1 MIKVQDKLWQWDT
14 DISIEVDAL
23 CEVHYAAVGSLEALV
38 VESKLVDGRYL
49 AAIPNILLQEC
60 RDVFIYIMRDDD
72 TLESKRVSII
82 ARAKPDDYIYTETE
96 LKDYADLEERITALE
111 MEEGYTLPIAST
123 STLGGIKVGNNL
135 TISPDG
141 TLAAPY
147 AEKGD
152 KGDKGDAFTYE
163 DFTQEQLEA
172 LKGETGQAGQD
183 GYTPQRGVDYW
194 TTADIAEIHEYIDE
208 NMPDGGSGS
217 YTLPIASSSTLGGI
231 KVGANLSITS
241 DGVLS
246 ATASSSGGGA
256 ASTVQPYRYI
266 ATYEYVEGSTATVK
280 SITKDSSNNDI
291 HLKKVLVVPH
301 ITSTSIKQIAISL
314 RILDSS
320 NQTIGS
326 GSSKYNVIPLPSSKY
341 AAIVDIDNEQKLFR
355 VDTFATYTGNAYFPI
370 ETDSTHSY
378 IAPMVSKDGDI
389 STPSEITR
397 ITLGATSGSP
407 TQYIALGEGDYIDVF
422 GVDA

>member
-14 DISIEVDAL
+14 DIFLEVDSI
-23 CEVHYAAVGSLEALV
+23 CEVHFAAVGSLEALV
-38 VESKLVDGRYL
+38 VESKLIDGRYL
-49 AAIPNILLQEC
+49 AAFPNILLQEC
-60 RDVFIYIMRDDD
+60 RDVFVYIMRDDD

-96 LKDYADLEERITALE
+96 LKDYADLEERIAALE

-123 STLGGIKVGNNL
+123 
-135 TISPDG
+135 
-141 TLAAPY
+141 
-147 AEKGD
+147 
-152 KGDKGDAFTYE
+152 
-163 DFTQEQLEA
+163 
-172 LKGETGQAGQD
+172 
-183 GYTPQRGVDYW
+183 
-194 TTADIAEIHEYIDE
+194 
-208 NMPDGGSGS
+208 
-217 YTLPIASSSTLGGI
+217 STLGGI

-301 ITSTSIKQIAISL
+301 ITSTSIKQIVISL

-320 NQTIGS
+320 NQTIGA
-326 GSSKYNVIPLPSSKY
+326 GSSKYNVIPIPSSRY

>member
-1 MIKVQDKLWQWDT
+1 MIYVKEKIYQWETEVEIAT
-14 DISIEVDAL
+14 DYPSLLAFACAAYGELLEV
-23 CEVHYAAVGSLEALV
+23 ETQKQNGKYVG
-38 VESKLVDGRYL
+38 Y
-49 AAIPNILLQEC
+49 IPNILLQKPNNITVYAVDGSEKV
-60 RDVFIYIMRDDD
+60 RDVKLISVIY
-72 TLESKRVSII
+72 
-82 ARAKPDDYIYTETE
+82 RAKPSDYVYTETE
-96 LKDYADLEERITALE
+96 IKDYDTLAAQIEDIQEQIESIDVE
-111 MEEGYTLPIAST
+111 LPIAST
-123 STLGGIKVGNNL
+123 DTLGGIKVGTNL
-135 TISPDG
+135 TITSDG
-141 TLAAPY
+141 VLEAPY
-147 AEKGD
+147 SAKGD
-152 KGDKGDAFTYE
+152 KGDKGDS
-163 DFTQEQLEA
+163 
-172 LKGETGQAGQD
+172 GEAGQD

-194 TTADIAEIHEYIDE
+194 TSADIAEIHEYIDE

-246 ATASSSGGGA
+246 AIASSSGGGA
-256 ASTVQPYRYI
+256 ASTVQPYRHI

-320 NQTIGS
+320 NQTIGA
-326 GSSKYNVIPLPSSKY
+326 GSSEYNVIPIPSSKY
-341 AAIVDIDNEQKLFR
+341 AVIVDIDNEQKLFR
-355 VDTFATYTGNAYFPI
+355 IDTFATYIGNAYFPI